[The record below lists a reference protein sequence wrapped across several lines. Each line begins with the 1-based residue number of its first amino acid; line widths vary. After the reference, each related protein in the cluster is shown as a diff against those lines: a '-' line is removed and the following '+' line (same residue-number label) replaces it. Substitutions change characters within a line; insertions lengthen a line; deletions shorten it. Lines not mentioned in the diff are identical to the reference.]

1 MTLGSQHKDKFPI
14 VLSTLLLLLVLMVV
28 LNLLFGSVEIPL
40 GDILTVIFEGG
51 KGVDEGTMLIVNNF
65 RIPQTITAILSG
77 AGLAIAGLLMQT
89 LFRNPLADPSILGIS
104 SGASLGVA
112 LLLATSGII
121 TGQAFVAFGL
131 WSQIGITGAAFLGA
145 MLVLFLIM
153 FLSRRM
159 GNIVSLLIIGI
170 MIAYIAGAL
179 VGFVK
184 FYSQRE
190 DVHTFVIWG
199 LGSFANVSRAQLPF
213 FTMVTLAA
221 LGLSWLMVKPLN
233 LLLLGERYATNLGL
247 NVSRNQVLIILIAGF
262 LTSVVTAF
270 SGPIAF
276 IGLAVPHLVRNF
288 LKTSDHRLLIPA
300 VMIMGA
306 LLALF
311 CNLIARLPGFD
322 GSLPINAVTS
332 LIGAPIVIWIILH
345 RRQIYDSE

>member
-28 LNLLFGSVEIPL
+28 LNLLFGSVKIPL

-51 KGVDEGTMLIVNNF
+51 KGIDEGTILIVNNF

-233 LLLLGERYATNLGL
+233 LLLLGERYATNL
-247 NVSRNQVLIILIAGF
+247 
-262 LTSVVTAF
+262 
-270 SGPIAF
+270 
-276 IGLAVPHLVRNF
+276 
-288 LKTSDHRLLIPA
+288 
-300 VMIMGA
+300 
-306 LLALF
+306 
-311 CNLIARLPGFD
+311 
-322 GSLPINAVTS
+322 
-332 LIGAPIVIWIILH
+332 
-345 RRQIYDSE
+345 

>member
-1 MTLGSQHKDKFPI
+1 
-14 VLSTLLLLLVLMVV
+14 
-28 LNLLFGSVEIPL
+28 
-40 GDILTVIFEGG
+40 
-51 KGVDEGTMLIVNNF
+51 
-65 RIPQTITAILSG
+65 
-77 AGLAIAGLLMQT
+77 
-89 LFRNPLADPSILGIS
+89 
-104 SGASLGVA
+104 
-112 LLLATSGII
+112 
-121 TGQAFVAFGL
+121 
-131 WSQIGITGAAFLGA
+131 GA

-288 LKTSDHRLLIPA
+288 LKTSDHRLL
-300 VMIMGA
+300 
-306 LLALF
+306 
-311 CNLIARLPGFD
+311 
-322 GSLPINAVTS
+322 
-332 LIGAPIVIWIILH
+332 
-345 RRQIYDSE
+345 